1 MTRTKWWAA
10 LALIGIGHP
19 AAASAQA
26 AASAIVPA
34 RAAGL
39 IGERFDGY
47 LGLVVAPSESL
58 RKQVGA
64 VNIKRRAL
72 YSDLARRRGVTAQEV
87 GVSAACVLLGRVAVG
102 EAYPL
107 SAGQWRR
114 RAANEPAPRPT
125 YCG

>member
-1 MTRTKWWAA
+1 MIRTSLWLT
-10 LALIGIGHP
+10 LACIGLSQP

-26 AASAIVPA
+26 AASVVLPA

-39 IGERFDGY
+39 IGERYDGY
-47 LGLVVAPSESL
+47 LGFVTVPGDAL

-72 YSDLARRRGVTAQEV
+72 YSDLARRRGVTPQEV
-87 GVSAACVLLGRVAVG
+87 GVTAACALLARGAAG
-102 EAYPL
+102 EAYQL
-107 SAGQWRR
+107 TDGQWRR
-114 RAANEPAPRPT
+114 RVAGQSAPRPA